1 MLQSLWEPR
10 FWLFLDVVVQWRL
23 ILFWPMP
30 GSVFSWLFLPF
41 TGTSV
46 NPARSFGPALLSGGL
61 ALQQLWVFIVESLV
75 GAFLTAFVY
84 GALTN
89 DKK

>member
-30 GSVFSWLFLPF
+30 GSIFNWLFLPF
-41 TGTSV
+41 TGISV

-61 ALQQLWVFIVESLV
+61 ALQQLWVFIVGPLV
-75 GAFLTAFVY
+75 GAFLAAFVY